1 MCGHIS
7 CLLIDNTTEH
17 KAKLPSNLHT
27 RVPDLH
33 LPTGNFIRCH
43 KAMKDCFYSFR
54 FFKTN
59 VNSLS
64 WIVYLISMY
73 SVSQPCV
80 LKVTHNVIYYRAAVL
95 NEDEE
100 DSAESSTDE
109 EAEVTT
115 YVANEVE
122 YVTFSV
128 TF

>member
-1 MCGHIS
+1 M
-7 CLLIDNTTEH
+7 
-17 KAKLPSNLHT
+17 
-27 RVPDLH
+27 
-33 LPTGNFIRCH
+33 
-43 KAMKDCFYSFR
+43 
-54 FFKTN
+54 
-59 VNSLS
+59 
-64 WIVYLISMY
+64 
-73 SVSQPCV
+73 
-80 LKVTHNVIYYRAAVL
+80 L